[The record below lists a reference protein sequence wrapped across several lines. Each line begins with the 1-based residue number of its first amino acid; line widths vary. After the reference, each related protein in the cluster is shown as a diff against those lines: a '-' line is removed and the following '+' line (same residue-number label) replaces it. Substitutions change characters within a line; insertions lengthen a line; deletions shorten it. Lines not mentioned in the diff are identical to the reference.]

1 MRELCAKGSL
11 TENGERRRAMTY
23 RMNSANNSAACDSN
37 TAQNH
42 FDSCYF
48 TIFADACGVSF
59 FVIFND
65 IIRVINLALIRL
77 LNAVISDLNSGKS
90 TKALVY

>member
-1 MRELCAKGSL
+1 M
-11 TENGERRRAMTY
+11 NY
-23 RMNSANNSAACDSN
+23 RMNSANNSAACESK

-42 FDSCYF
+42 CASSCF

-65 IIRVINLALIRL
+65 IIRVVNLALIRL
-77 LNAVISDLNSGKS
+77 LNAVISDLNNGKS

>member
-11 TENGERRRAMTY
+11 TENGERRRAMNY
-23 RMNSANNSAACDSN
+23 RMNSANNSAACESK

-42 FDSCYF
+42 CASSYF

-65 IIRVINLALIRL
+65 IIQAINLALIRL
-77 LNAVISDLNSGKS
+77 LNAVILDLNSGKS

>member
-11 TENGERRRAMTY
+11 TENGERRRAMNY
-23 RMNSANNSAACDSN
+23 RMNSANNSAACESK

-42 FDSCYF
+42 CASSYF

-90 TKALVY
+90 TKTLVY

>member
-1 MRELCAKGSL
+1 M
-11 TENGERRRAMTY
+11 NY
-23 RMNSANNSAACDSN
+23 RMNSANNSAACESK

-42 FDSCYF
+42 CASSYF
-48 TIFADACGVSF
+48 TSFADACGVSF

-90 TKALVY
+90 MKALVY

>member
-1 MRELCAKGSL
+1 M
-11 TENGERRRAMTY
+11 NY
-23 RMNSANNSAACDSN
+23 RMNSANNSAACESK

-42 FDSCYF
+42 CASSYF

-65 IIRVINLALIRL
+65 IIRVINLALIR
-77 LNAVISDLNSGKS
+77 G
-90 TKALVY
+90 

>member
-11 TENGERRRAMTY
+11 TENGERRRAMNY
-23 RMNSANNSAACDSN
+23 RMNSANNSAACESK

-42 FDSCYF
+42 CASSYF
-48 TIFADACGVSF
+48 TIFADAFGVSF